1 MTMTMKMGIK
11 GIKLKLK
18 NYFDTV
24 QKNILLFF
32 NSLKYKNSVP
42 FIIYSNSVKIVL
54 LWLLITTIELISSIY
69 ILIQYKLHMEVQ
81 LESFKTINILNKNDK
96 YITEE
101 ICIILQCHN
110 ISYTNIIKYHFKY
123 IDFNENWDIVIT
135 DYNENEPT
143 KYITLDTDDLYVHIQ
158 FFHFVSTISLLLFF
172 VCALFFTLRKERAL
186 ALKSLAGNE
195 AILTNKSFI
204 LITENIHHELN
215 TPLEV
220 IDNKVE
226 KINNTIQAY
235 LHKRTPIDN
244 EREIDKELLTLED
257 DFQFIRQSS
266 EQIYMVL
273 EKTRGFKQLRYSN
286 GNKSIYDIIEGAFKI
301 IGISNTNFSYKID
314 KELKNY
320 KLNHKIVKD
329 FKNADLLNIL
339 LNHLKNS
346 LEANSN
352 KIHIVFNNIN
362 KNSLYFSIIDNGSG
376 IPQEMVKRI
385 FLPNSST
392 KEEYNQFIRGNGLY
406 LNKSILT
413 LSQGDVT
420 LLNTS
425 KYGTTFQL
433 RITVTSKEKYQ
444 SSLPLT

>member
-1 MTMTMKMGIK
+1 M
-11 GIKLKLK
+11 K
-18 NYFDTV
+18 NYIKKCTK
-24 QKNILLFF
+24 QLIKNIKMDYYKMYTISSSFF
-32 NSLKYKNSVP
+32 ENLKYKNSVP
-42 FIIYSNSVKIVL
+42 FVLYSNSVKILL
-54 LWLLITTIELISSIY
+54 LWLLISTIEIVSSVY
-69 ILIQYKLHMEVQ
+69 LLIQYKIHMEDQ
-81 LESFKTINILNKNDK
+81 LQSFKMVSNINSYKENKDNL
-96 YITEE
+96 
-101 ICIILQCHN
+101 CIMLQCHS
-110 ISYTNIIKYHFKY
+110 ISEKNTIEYSFKY
-123 IDFNENWDIVIT
+123 IDFNDDWDIIIKDT
-135 DYNENEPT
+135 LSNNT
-143 KYITLDTDDLYVHIQ
+143 ILYITLDTDDLYLHIQ
-158 FFHFVSTISLLLFF
+158 LFHFISTLSLILFF
-172 VCALFFTLRKERAL
+172 VFALFFTLRKERAL

-220 IDNKVE
+220 IDNKIE
-226 KINNTIQAY
+226 KINNVIQNY
-235 LHKRTPIDN
+235 LNRKNPQHNKRDIDL
-244 EREIDKELLTLED
+244 ELIDLEE

-320 KLNHKIVKD
+320 KLNHKLVKD

-352 KIHIVFNNIN
+352 KIHVIFNNITKHN
-362 KNSLYFSIIDNGSG
+362 LYFSIIDNGSG
-376 IPQEMVKRI
+376 IPKDMLKRI
-385 FLPNSST
+385 FSPNSST
-392 KEEYNQFIRGNGLY
+392 KEEYDDSIRGNGLY
-406 LNKSILT
+406 LNKSILN
-413 LSQGDVT
+413 LSQGDVS
-420 LLNTS
+420 LLDTS

-433 RITVTSKEKYQ
+433 RIVVCLKEKYQ
-444 SSLPLT
+444 HPLS